1 MGSFVV
7 MLQDKVEELGEF
19 MDEDSFINIVFMY
32 DSVPD
37 VVKELN
43 DVLATCKRRRNLSNV
58 RNQAL

>member
-1 MGSFVV
+1 